1 MPRPLSVLVVDD
13 EEDIRDLVCEILET
27 AGHRVVAAAN
37 GARALELLDA
47 GTFDLMLCDVGMY
60 PMSGWDVVSAA
71 RTRDPHL
78 GIALLTG
85 WDATLPQERIAA
97 AGVDVVLGKPFQ
109 VDRILGVVDDLGGRR
124 GGTKR

>member
-1 MPRPLSVLVVDD
+1 MAHPLSVLVVDD

-27 AGHRVVAAAN
+27 AGHRVVAAAS

-71 RTRDPHL
+71 RTRDPQL

-85 WDATLPQERIAA
+85 WDATLSRERIAA

-124 GGTKR
+124 GGKKP